1 MHPLRKWLSE
11 LWQSLRA
18 WSQPCPEG
26 LRDPC
31 RRAAGYT
38 NLTRMRIVIYA
49 LFLLALY
56 LLFVDVRMAQ
66 GERPGDFRYFLYVDI
81 FLIAVLAL
89 HLAGSLIQRPAGPQK
104 LKGFHLILPQSFG
117 VTILIWSVL
126 ISAAEFELTGNVT
139 SYVITVFAI
148 AVLLLS
154 RAIPL
159 LLMYG
164 TSAAAL
170 SLANQ
175 YLGRGPEDPFRE
187 MPFLVGLLV
196 VSFTVSRIVRHQYL
210 TEFVARERL
219 SAATTELSEAN
230 AELRETNRRLQDAQL
245 QLIRQEKL
253 ASIGYLSAGIAH
265 EINNPLGYLKSNFT
279 TLLDRLTRLELGLDR
294 GDGEAGDQAE
304 AEADA
309 DADAKASARSPQ
321 RDRILEE
328 INGMTADIEEA
339 IERIRTV
346 VQSLVDFATP
356 QAGEEP
362 ELVDIHEGIE
372 QSLEIARNSYKYA
385 AEIERDFAAVPPAE
399 CRRSEI
405 NQVFLSIIVNAAE
418 AVASAHKNTGRR
430 GTIRIRTRRDQEA
443 VICDIS
449 NDGPAIPESDRE
461 RIFEPFYTTKQSQR
475 GTGLGLSLAREIV
488 VDRHHGRLDLLESG
502 DETTFRLRL
511 PIRGVNG
518 TRGGAHA

>member
-1 MHPLRKWLSE
+1 
-11 LWQSLRA
+11 
-18 WSQPCPEG
+18 
-26 LRDPC
+26 
-31 RRAAGYT
+31 
-38 NLTRMRIVIYA
+38 MRIVIYA

-66 GERPGDFRYFLYVDI
+66 GERPEDFRYFLYVDI

-89 HLAGSLIQRPAGPQK
+89 HLAGSLIQRPAGPQE
-104 LKGFHLILPQSFG
+104 LKGFHLILPGSFG

-164 TSAAAL
+164 ASAAAL

-279 TLLDRLTRLELGLDR
+279 TLLDRLKRLELGLDR

-304 AEADA
+304 ADA
-309 DADAKASARSPQ
+309 EQTRSARSPQ

-339 IERIRTV
+339 IERIRRV

-385 AEIERDFAAVPPAE
+385 AEIERDFAAVPPVE

-475 GTGLGLSLAREIV
+475 GAGLGLSLAREIV

-502 DETTFRLRL
+502 DETNS
-511 PIRGVNG
+511 G
-518 TRGGAHA
+518 